1 MSFQKKLSVSHVAE
15 KSRKV
20 EIEKCTLRL
29 TIWRSSVTLARA
41 SGKEVKMQQKE
52 EGMVGDEAETMG
64 IVNCFYSFD

>member
-1 MSFQKKLSVSHVAE
+1 MYVG
-15 KSRKV
+15 
-20 EIEKCTLRL
+20 L